1 MVIYSNNTTNTY
13 RDCWNLES
21 QDEIRSLE
29 TDVRFWLEGVLL
41 PIIGVVGVVGELE
54 IICQHFSTLIS
65 KDPFAH
71 NIGLIAHKLSIRDL
85 QIVCKFKF
93 VYYSHTKNKQGIVG
107 TAKTNGP
114 TYILQKI

>member
-54 IICQHFSTLIS
+54 IICQQFSTLFS
-65 KDPFAH
+65 KNPFTH
-71 NIGLIAHKLSIRDL
+71 IIGLIAHKL
-85 QIVCKFKF
+85 
-93 VYYSHTKNKQGIVG
+93 T
-107 TAKTNGP
+107 
-114 TYILQKI
+114 